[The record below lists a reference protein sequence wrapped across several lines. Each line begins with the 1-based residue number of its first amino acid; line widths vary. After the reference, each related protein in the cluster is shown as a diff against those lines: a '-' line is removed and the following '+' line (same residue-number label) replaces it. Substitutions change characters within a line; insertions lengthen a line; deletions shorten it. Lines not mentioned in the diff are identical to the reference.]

1 MEGVFHA
8 GTLCEQSLGEG
19 GAQSMF
25 AVKRPAEQIRDLAQQ
40 GTDWGSGRGSD
51 YKGLDWSLDLTS
63 GQ

>member
-25 AVKRPAEQIRDLAQQ
+25 AVKRPAEQIRDLAHKQ
-40 GTDWGSGRGSD
+40 GE
-51 YKGLDWSLDLTS
+51 
-63 GQ
+63 